1 MNIPFI
7 LWTACFIELTTYI
20 FRFGFN
26 IHSKTIQEKFNFPLR
41 IHHMYLGF
49 FLILLGFFFPIALFP
64 DFILNGTAITLLDL
78 GLAIILSDMIHHFF
92 ILPLFHQKIDF
103 P

>member
-1 MNIPFI
+1 MNLPFI
-7 LWTACFIELTTYI
+7 LWTACFLEILTYI
-20 FRFGFN
+20 FRFGFDF
-26 IHSKTIQEKFNFPLR
+26 HSRRIQQKLKLPFR
-41 IHHMYLGF
+41 IHHMYIGILMAILGYF
-49 FLILLGFFFPIALFP
+49 YFFPLLP

-78 GLAIILSDMIHHFF
+78 GLTIALSDMIHHFV